1 MKQWQ
6 DAAMLFE
13 KAGAFE
19 KAAEIHIN
27 TKNFAQA
34 APLMN
39 SITTPKL
46 HLLYAQA
53 KEAEG
58 DYIAACQAYEKARDL
73 DAVVR
78 LNLDHMRNPQ
88 HAMQVVR
95 ETRSTEVR
103 ISLTD
108 TSPEDLDVKAELWAI
123 WGRVRR

>member
-1 MKQWQ
+1 MP
-6 DAAMLFE
+6 
-13 KAGAFE
+13 
-19 KAAEIHIN
+19 
-27 TKNFAQA
+27 TKYPKISLGILLGGFGEQA

-103 ISLTD
+103 KFELQLRRICAD
-108 TSPEDLDVKAELWAI
+108 QAEL
-123 WGRVRR
+123 

>member
-1 MKQWQ
+1 
-6 DAAMLFE
+6 MLFE

-53 KEAEG
+53 KEV
-58 DYIAACQAYEKARDL
+58 QF
-73 DAVVR
+73 
-78 LNLDHMRNPQ
+78 
-88 HAMQVVR
+88 
-95 ETRSTEVR
+95 
-103 ISLTD
+103 SLFLLHRKSKILSQKMFVPHRRRAT
-108 TSPEDLDVKAELWAI
+108 TSPRARPTRR
-123 WGRVRR
+123 RVTWTRWCG

>member
-1 MKQWQ
+1 
-6 DAAMLFE
+6 MLFE

-53 KEAEG
+53 KEG
-58 DYIAACQAYEKARDL
+58 
-73 DAVVR
+73 
-78 LNLDHMRNPQ
+78 
-88 HAMQVVR
+88 
-95 ETRSTEVR
+95 
-103 ISLTD
+103 
-108 TSPEDLDVKAELWAI
+108 
-123 WGRVRR
+123 

>member
-1 MKQWQ
+1 
-6 DAAMLFE
+6 MLFE

-108 TSPEDLDVKAELWAI
+108 TSPEDLGHVAAELWAI
-123 WGRVRR
+123 WGRARR

>member
-1 MKQWQ
+1 
-6 DAAMLFE
+6 MLFE

-103 ISLTD
+103 ILELQLRRICESIQ
-108 TSPEDLDVKAELWAI
+108 AEL
-123 WGRVRR
+123 

>member
-1 MKQWQ
+1 
-6 DAAMLFE
+6 MLFE

-58 DYIAACQAYEKARDL
+58 DYIAACQAYENRRKPKDR
-73 DAVVR
+73 R
-78 LNLDHMRNPQ
+78 I
-88 HAMQVVR
+88 
-95 ETRSTEVR
+95 ETRSTTVLMNLLFNNLAFNKLNASGKKSHGKH
-103 ISLTD
+103 IL
-108 TSPEDLDVKAELWAI
+108 
-123 WGRVRR
+123 